1 MQSYLNAKLIL
12 FKNILSKNKK
22 VITDK
27 YMKKFSILKKI
38 SKKNKLDL
46 IDINSLKEKLDK
58 ATNFK
63 LNDIQLK
70 NLSMAVA
77 AAKLCNLKEKK
88 IFNSLKGIKDVSGRL
103 ELIKIFPNN
112 VKVFVDFAHTPDALL
127 KVLQILKNHMGRI
140 FL

>member
-1 MQSYLNAKLIL
+1 
-12 FKNILSKNKK
+12 
-22 VITDK
+22 
-27 YMKKFSILKKI
+27 MKKIFNFKKI

-77 AAKLCNLKEKK
+77 AAKLCNLKEK

-127 KVLQILKNHMGRI
+127 KVLQILKKSYGQDISLVFGCGGEIEILKKDH
-140 FL
+140 